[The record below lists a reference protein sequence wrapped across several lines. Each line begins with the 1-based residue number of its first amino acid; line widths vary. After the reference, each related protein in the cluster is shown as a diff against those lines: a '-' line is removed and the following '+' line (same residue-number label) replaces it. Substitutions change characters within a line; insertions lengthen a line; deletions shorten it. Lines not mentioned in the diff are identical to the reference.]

1 MSGRPL
7 ILLCHTVSDKKWA
20 ERLQTALAEAASSF
34 GVILWG
40 EASARSQAENAPTF
54 EEAHAEANLTLLLAS
69 PAFFESTV
77 ARSMKRP
84 LLQALSQQR
93 SRGVGLI
100 LVSHCVHELTWA
112 SHLPV
117 LNGTDQPLDSINT
130 GQREMMLQ
138 EVTEII
144 LDHVGG
150 GIELTE
156 GDEDLD
162 EDADESEIKPAGKA
176 HSQPSHAGRT
186 IMESPYA
193 RRLSAFIRSHKDTAV
208 RLQQFTRV
216 LLIVALASL
225 GASFLFSMMNHTVVL
240 LLIIAGFGLFAA
252 SLAFVFW
259 AYRTSIEQKIVM
271 ARYLRTGFIDDT
283 IPSRQRSA
291 LTRKADA
298 MLGQF

>member
-1 MSGRPL
+1 MSGRPSIL
-7 ILLCHTVSDKKWA
+7 ICHTTSDKKWA

-34 GVILWG
+34 GVILWD
-40 EASARSQAENAPTF
+40 ETSARSQAENAPTF
-54 EEAHAEANLTLLLAS
+54 EEAHAEASLTLLLAS

-130 GQREMMLQ
+130 GQREMVLQ
-138 EVTEII
+138 EVTEVI

-150 GIELTE
+150 GIELSE
-156 GDEDLD
+156 GDEEQD
-162 EDADESEIKPAGKA
+162 ENANESEIKPAGKA
-176 HSQPSHAGRT
+176 HLQSHAGRT

-193 RRLSAFIRSHKDTAV
+193 RRLSTFIRSHKDTAV

-225 GASFLFSMMNHTVVL
+225 GASFLFSMMNHTIVL